1 MRTFLGRHR
10 RLLAAIFAAAAAAFG
25 LAAARPHPDGVQVL
39 VAGRDLAGGA
49 VLGPRDV
56 ATRVLPARAVPAGA
70 VRAAVGRVLSGP
82 VRRGEPLTDM
92 RLSRSGGPLRTRDP
106 ASVAVPIRLADAGV
120 ARLVHPGDR
129 VDVLASRA
137 DGPLPA
143 RTVASG
149 VPVLAVPKPGPDT
162 DEGALVVVETGREQA
177 AALARASVDS
187 RLSIT
192 ILGG

>member
-1 MRTFLGRHR
+1 MKTFLSR
-10 RLLAAIFAAAAAAFG
+10 RRRWLAALFAAAAAAFG
-25 LAAARPHPDGVQVL
+25 LAAARPHPHGERVL

-49 VLGPRDV
+49 VLGPGDV
-56 ATRVLPARAVPAGA
+56 AARILPARAVPAGA

-82 VRRGEPLTDM
+82 VRRGEPLTDV
-92 RLSRSGGPLRTRDP
+92 RLSRSADPLRTRDP
-106 ASVAVPIRLADAGV
+106 GAVAVPVRLADAGV
-120 ARLVHPGDR
+120 ARLLRPGDR
-129 VDVLASRA
+129 VDVLAARA

-143 RTVASG
+143 HTVAAG
-149 VPVLAVPKPGPDT
+149 VPVLAVPKPGPDG